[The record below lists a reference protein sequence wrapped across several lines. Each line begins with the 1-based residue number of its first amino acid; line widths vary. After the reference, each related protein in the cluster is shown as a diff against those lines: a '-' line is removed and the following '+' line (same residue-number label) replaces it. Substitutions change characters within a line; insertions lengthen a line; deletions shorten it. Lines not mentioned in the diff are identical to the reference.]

1 VEKVPWKDSYF
12 AGRPPRIGGI
22 VPCSI
27 INSKQLS
34 SEQAFAPDELIEIV
48 GS

>member
-1 VEKVPWKDSYF
+1 VERLIF
-12 AGRPPRIGGI
+12 HRAAARIDGI

-34 SEQAFAPDELIEIV
+34 SEQALATDELIEIV
-48 GS
+48 RSYLK